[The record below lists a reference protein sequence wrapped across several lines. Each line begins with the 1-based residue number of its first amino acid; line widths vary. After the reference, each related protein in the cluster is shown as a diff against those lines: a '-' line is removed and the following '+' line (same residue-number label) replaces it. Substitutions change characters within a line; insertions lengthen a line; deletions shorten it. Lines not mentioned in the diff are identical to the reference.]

1 MQSQKEARDLRE
13 EPQRRDSLT
22 DLIGDLASQ
31 SAGLVRDEMAL
42 AKQELS
48 EKISSLR
55 SGAITLAFGASFA
68 MAAFLALCAAA
79 IAGLAEY
86 MKVWQA
92 ALIVG
97 GGLALVAGILV
108 AMGVG
113 RLSQTSLKPKKT
125 IKTLEENK
133 EWLKEIT

>member
-1 MQSQKEARDLRE
+1 MQSQKEAMYSKE
-13 EPQRRDSLT
+13 EHQRRESLT
-22 DLIGDLASQ
+22 ELIGDLASQ

-48 EKISSLR
+48 EKIASLR
-55 SGAITLAFGASFA
+55 SGAITLVFGASFA
-68 MAAFLALCAAA
+68 LSAFLVLCAAA
-79 IAGLAEY
+79 VAGLAEY

-97 GGLALVAGILV
+97 GLLAIVAGIAVTL
-108 AMGVG
+108 GIN
-113 RLSQTSLKPKKT
+113 RLTQTNLKPQKT
-125 IKTLEENK
+125 INSLEENK

>member
-1 MQSQKEARDLRE
+1 MQSQKEALYSSE
-13 EPQRRDSLT
+13 EPQRRESIT

-42 AKQELS
+42 AKQEFS
-48 EKISSLR
+48 EKLASLR
-55 SGAITLAFGASFA
+55 PGAITLVLGAGLA
-68 MAAFLALCAAA
+68 MSAFLVLCAAA
-79 IAGLAEY
+79 VAGLAEY

-97 GGLALVAGILV
+97 GVLAIIAGALV
-108 AMGVG
+108 AMGAG
-113 RLSQTSLKPKKT
+113 RLSKTSLKPRKT
-125 IKTLEENK
+125 LKSLEENK

>member
-1 MQSQKEARDLRE
+1 MQSQKQAIDIKTEN
-13 EPQRRDSLT
+13 QRRESLT

-31 SAGLVRDEMAL
+31 SAGLVRDEVAL

-48 EKISSLR
+48 EKLVSLR
-55 SGAITLAFGASFA
+55 SGVITLGFGASLA
-68 MAAFLALCAAA
+68 MSAFLVLCAAA
-79 IAGLAEY
+79 VAGLAEY
-86 MKVWQA
+86 LKVWQA

-97 GGLALVAGILV
+97 GLLALIAGILV
-108 AMGVG
+108 SMGIS
-113 RLSQTSLKPKKT
+113 RLTQTSLKPKQT